1 MEKCTILCVRRE
13 EKKNIHSFLSKD
25 ITKLIL
31 ILHNLADQLELHYKE
46 EAEKQSRFISHVGFR
61 IAPKKTPEKSWKGNV
76 NCTVIIFW
84 GNFLIKKN

>member
-1 MEKCTILCVRRE
+1 MCAKERE

-46 EAEKQSRFISHVGFR
+46 EAEK
-61 IAPKKTPEKSWKGNV
+61 
-76 NCTVIIFW
+76 
-84 GNFLIKKN
+84 

>member
-1 MEKCTILCVRRE
+1 MHNSVCAKERKK
-13 EKKNIHSFLSKD
+13 KKNIHSFLSKD

-61 IAPKKTPEKSWKGNV
+61 IAPKKTPEKS
-76 NCTVIIFW
+76 
-84 GNFLIKKN
+84 